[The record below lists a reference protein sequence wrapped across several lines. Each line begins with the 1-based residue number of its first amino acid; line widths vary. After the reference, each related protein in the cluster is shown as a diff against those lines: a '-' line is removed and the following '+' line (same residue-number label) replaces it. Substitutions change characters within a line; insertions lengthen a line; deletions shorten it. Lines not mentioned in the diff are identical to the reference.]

1 MTIQGLMKKV
11 IKAEIMTKIAIPT
24 RDNVVDD
31 HFGHCDHY
39 TVFSVDDNKNVIG
52 LERLDSPQGCG
63 CKSNI
68 ASVMQEMGITIM
80 LAGNMGMGAF
90 NKLTMHGISVVRG
103 CHGNIEDVLKA
114 YLEGSIADSAESCSH
129 HDCGELTHEAR
140 AEWSSLQL
148 CLARRKK
155 TKGQLMEQRKQS
167 EACSDYAEHEQ
178 ARPKVKYGRME

>member
-1 MTIQGLMKKV
+1 M
-11 IKAEIMTKIAIPT
+11 IKNAIPT
-24 RDNVVDD
+24 QDDVVDD

-39 TVFSVDDNKNVIG
+39 TVFTVDNKSIISS
-52 LERLDSPQGCG
+52 ERLDSPQGCG

-90 NKLTMHGISVVRG
+90 NKLSTHGINVVRG

-129 HDCGELTHEAR
+129 HDCGEHE
-140 AEWSSLQL
+140 E
-148 CLARRKK
+148 KPVFTIPNIK
-155 TKGQLMEQRKQS
+155 
-167 EACSDYAEHEQ
+167 
-178 ARPKVKYGRME
+178 